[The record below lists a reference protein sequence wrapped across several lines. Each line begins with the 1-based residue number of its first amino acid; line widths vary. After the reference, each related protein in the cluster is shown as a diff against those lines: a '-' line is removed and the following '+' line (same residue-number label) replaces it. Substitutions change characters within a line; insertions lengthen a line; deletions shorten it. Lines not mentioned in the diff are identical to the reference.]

1 MVNVTEHTLAYS
13 NQGRMVTTVNIL
25 GHLFKIVIS
34 VATGLVAN
42 LQMLELNFAL
52 HAFKKSDHCG
62 ASQHTWL

>member
-1 MVNVTEHTLAYS
+1 
-13 NQGRMVTTVNIL
+13 MVTRVNIL

-34 VATGLVAN
+34 VAN

-52 HAFKKSDHCG
+52 YALKKSDHCG